1 MKVDSS
7 LKMMIEP
14 IWFWVVDRQ
23 FYKKDQFNQ
32 AELQQHWLEK
42 NEVTE
47 TFFARV
53 VFRDRNKI
61 FYRPPRS
68 RFESLS
74 LSMTLER
81 PKKKLGGVLSGERRF
96 HPIHRNSESGLVANE
111 TSEQQQTE
119 KFLIRKISNWKISIR
134 KIFRRNGICIF
145 WKFQKKIEKFK
156 VKKSLKG
163 SRKIIGLFW
172 VLPKVCKN
180 VASTLSAL
188 KLLKVSELWPFCG
201 VGSGAGSSATGT
213 RGWVHIPLR
222 AGLSIM
228 NLKIGTTL

>member
-1 MKVDSS
+1 MKSPKLFLLEPSS
-7 LKMMIEP
+7 E
-14 IWFWVVDRQ
+14 
-23 FYKKDQFNQ
+23 
-32 AELQQHWLEK
+32 
-42 NEVTE
+42 TE
-47 TFFARV
+47 TNFFTGH
-53 VFRDRNKI
+53 RDLVSSHS
-61 FYRPPRS
+61 RS
-68 RFESLS
+68 RWLS
-74 LSMTLER
+74 DAR
-81 PKKKLGGVLSGERRF
+81 KKLGGVLSGERRF

-134 KIFRRNGICIF
+134 KIFRRNGICSF

-201 VGSGAGSSATGT
+201 VGSGAGSFDTGT

-222 AGLSIM
+222 AGLYIM
-228 NLKIGTTL
+228 NLKVGTTM